1 MELRTLRYFLAVAQA
16 RTISAAAEALHVTQP
31 TLSRQMQELEEELG
45 KTLFLRGKR
54 SITLTE
60 EGTFF
65 RKRAQEVISLLAKTT
80 AELRAPEALLSGDIH
95 IGGGETDAM
104 RLIARAAR
112 RMRQDHPQVTFHI
125 FSGNAEDV
133 MEKIDRDLVDF
144 GLFIEPVDLSGYEFF
159 RLPVKDRWGVLMRK
173 DAPLAARPSVA
184 PADLRGLPL
193 LVSRQNMVNNEVA
206 GWLGAAHDA
215 LQVVATYNLLYSASI
230 MVEEG
235 MGYAAGRGTPQARGH
250 ARPAPARHGR
260 RAGQRPLPPR
270 ARRREYPA
278 QDRDAAG
285 RPGRQAW
292 QDGRSGKERA
302 IPPGTTGAVTAERGH
317 GTTDMEDT
325 TRRTPAAGDGTGRR
339 PHMAMKGQARKP
351 DYSETRPR
359 RMAILVSSL
368 MEPARSLVSTLYL
381 WVSTVLGLML
391 RASPIWRTL

>member
-16 RTISAAAEALHVTQP
+16 KTISAAAEALHVTQP

-65 RKRAQEVISLLAKTT
+65 RKRAQEILSLLEKTT
-80 AELRAPEALLSGDIH
+80 AELRAPDELLSGDIH
-95 IGGGETDAM
+95 IGGGETDAI

-112 RMRQDHPQVTFHI
+112 RMRQDHPHVTFHI

-193 LVSRQNMVNNEVA
+193 PEWTAFVPAGAAALYAKAATEGLLLDSAKFEVA
-206 GWLGAAHDA
+206 VLTQLRMQPPENFAQLRGISEGLENRLAASVRQADGLDDLYTRLKTKRYPHARLRRLVLDAALQFPAELPMPPYLHVLGAKKRA
-215 LQVVATYNLLYSASI
+215 LPRLK
-230 MVEEG
+230 
-235 MGYAAGRGTPQARGH
+235 YAALPSGTALAELVQTSPQA
-250 ARPAPARHGR
+250 AEIGR
-260 RAGQRPLPPR
+260 LHSRAV
-270 ARRREYPA
+270 
-278 QDRDAAG
+278 DF
-285 RPGRQAW
+285 
-292 QDGRSGKERA
+292 
-302 IPPGTTGAVTAERGH
+302 
-317 GTTDMEDT
+317 
-325 TRRTPAAGDGTGRR
+325 
-339 PHMAMKGQARKP
+339 
-351 DYSETRPR
+351 
-359 RMAILVSSL
+359 SSL
-368 MEPARSLVSTLYL
+368 CREKIQPM
-381 WVSTVLGLML
+381 GL
-391 RASPIWRTL
+391 AFTAKPVVI

>member
-133 MEKIDRDLVDF
+133 REKIDRDLVDF

-235 MGYAAGRGTPQARGH
+235 MGYALCLDRIIRLPEDGPLCFRPLRPGMEVGLNVAWKKQQLFSKPARVFLDYLKASLWGG
-250 ARPAPARHGR
+250 PAP
-260 RAGQRPLPPR
+260 
-270 ARRREYPA
+270 EDTA
-278 QDRDAAG
+278 QDGPA
-285 RPGRQAW
+285 
-292 QDGRSGKERA
+292 
-302 IPPGTTGAVTAERGH
+302 TA
-317 GTTDMEDT
+317 
-325 TRRTPAAGDGTGRR
+325 
-339 PHMAMKGQARKP
+339 
-351 DYSETRPR
+351 
-359 RMAILVSSL
+359 
-368 MEPARSLVSTLYL
+368 
-381 WVSTVLGLML
+381 
-391 RASPIWRTL
+391 